1 MRYWSFP
8 GVPGKMHRVGGLE
21 RDYDT
26 GVISNSPENHQRMVN
41 TRAQKIANVANH
53 IPELEVKSEHEG
65 CDTILIGWGGTY
77 GHILTAYEHLN
88 KAGKNLDFAQFQYIN
103 PLPRNTREVL
113 SRYKTVIVA
122 ELNNGQF
129 ATYLQS
135 QIPELNIKRINKT
148 QGQPFL
154 VNEIEEGVIK
164 IMEGK

>member
-1 MRYWSFP
+1 
-8 GVPGKMHRVGGLE
+8 
-21 RDYDT
+21 
-26 GVISNSPENHQRMVN
+26 MVN

-53 IPELEVKSEHEG
+53 IPELEIKSENDD

-88 KAGKNLDFAQFQYIN
+88 KAGKKIDFAQFQYIN
-103 PLPRNTREVL
+103 PLPLNTREVL
-113 SRYKTVIVA
+113 MKYKTVIVA

-154 VNEIEEGVIK
+154 VNEIEEGVIN